1 MVPGRRG
8 SALSLDVQEVQQ
20 HCHNHTGTPE
30 NTRSSNDGDGSG
42 DGSNG
47 SASAMEYNPHLLYL
61 ILARSRSLRF
71 CNALALC
78 STPLLFRSLAFA
90 YVTELSRESPNRP
103 SSVAWH
109 VGDTTT
115 SYGLSGVSASSL
127 SLPFESIPFS
137 FLNLSSSI
145 SVISARIVIQNLVTL
160 SLGTN
165 PYQELAES
173 SH

>member
-1 MVPGRRG
+1 MRVRSFIGRAG
-8 SALSLDVQEVQQ
+8 SAVQHSV
-20 HCHNHTGTPE
+20 TTRAPE

-42 DGSNG
+42 GGGRGDGSNG
-47 SASAMEYNPHLLYL
+47 SAAHLLRKTIPTFYL
-61 ILARSRSLRF
+61 ILARS
-71 CNALALC
+71 LAL
-78 STPLLFRSLAFA
+78 SDSSSVQPPSLSLLHTLA
-90 YVTELSRESPNRP
+90 TELSSESPNRP

-115 SYGLSGVSASSL
+115 LSGLSGVSASSL
-127 SLPFESIPFS
+127 PFESIPFIS